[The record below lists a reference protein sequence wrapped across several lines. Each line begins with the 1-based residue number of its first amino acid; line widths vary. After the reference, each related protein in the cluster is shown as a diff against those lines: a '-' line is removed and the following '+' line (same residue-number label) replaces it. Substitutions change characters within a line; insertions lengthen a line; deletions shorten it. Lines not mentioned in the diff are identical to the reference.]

1 MIEKRCADALSAR
14 DSAGVHPF
22 ELSVISGEFSD
33 RAHGQQLAV
42 RAQAEERDGR
52 IDKAGDIQ
60 GVSIFG
66 RSF

>member
-42 RAQAEERDGR
+42 RALKNVTAESTRR
-52 IDKAGDIQ
+52 ATSKA
-60 GVSIFG
+60 
-66 RSF
+66 